1 MQQDL
6 NILQV
11 DNLSKYFGGLAAV
24 SNCSIKIKKGSI
36 TGVIGPNGSGKTTL
50 FNLIAGN
57 LKPSKGNVLFCGEN
71 ITGIPSYELFSK
83 GLLRTFQIAHEFTN
97 LTVLENLMMVPGN
110 QSGEHLTNALF
121 NPKIVNQEEKK
132 IKQKALEVIDFLN
145 LTQLSQELAGN
156 LSGGQKKLLEL
167 GRTMMVDAKLVLLD
181 EVGAGVN
188 RTLLKDIGSAILRLN
203 KEKGYTFC
211 MIEHDMDFIS
221 RLCDPVIV
229 MSEGS
234 VLFKGTS
241 DEVKNNEQVIE
252 SYLGRGFKTGNGKKI
267 MPFFSGENMT
277 GGYGGA
283 DIINS
288 CTINVNKGEIVAILG
303 PNGAGKS
310 TAMKAMLGLLNL
322 KSGKISIDGKDI
334 SKLNPQD
341 RVKEGISFVP
351 QTRNVFTGLSVEEN
365 LEMGAYLRDERLEE
379 IIEEIYELFPILKEK
394 RFQLVGELSGG
405 QRQQVALGRAL
416 MIKPSVLMLDEPT
429 AGVSPIVMDELF
441 DHILKVKKTN
451 VAIIMVEQNAKQALS
466 IADRGYVLV
475 TGENKFS
482 GTGKELLNDPEVRR
496 SFLGG

>member
-1 MQQDL
+1 MRTDID

-11 DNLSKYFGGLAAV
+11 NNLSKYFGGLAAV
-24 SNCSIKIKKGSI
+24 SNCSLRIRKGSI

-57 LKPSKGNVLFCGEN
+57 LKPSKGNVLFQDED

-110 QSGEHLTNALF
+110 QSGEKLTNALF
-121 NPKIVNQEEKK
+121 NPKIVNQEEVK
-132 IKQKALEVIDFLN
+132 IKEKALEVIEFLN
-145 LTQLSQELAGN
+145 LKQLSKELAGN

-211 MIEHDMDFIS
+211 MIEHDMDFIN

-252 SYLGRGFKTGNGKKI
+252 SYLGRGSKNR
-267 MPFFSGENMT
+267 
-277 GGYGGA
+277 
-283 DIINS
+283 
-288 CTINVNKGEIVAILG
+288 
-303 PNGAGKS
+303 NGAG
-310 TAMKAMLGLLNL
+310 
-322 KSGKISIDGKDI
+322 
-334 SKLNPQD
+334 
-341 RVKEGISFVP
+341 
-351 QTRNVFTGLSVEEN
+351 
-365 LEMGAYLRDERLEE
+365 
-379 IIEEIYELFPILKEK
+379 
-394 RFQLVGELSGG
+394 
-405 QRQQVALGRAL
+405 
-416 MIKPSVLMLDEPT
+416 
-429 AGVSPIVMDELF
+429 
-441 DHILKVKKTN
+441 
-451 VAIIMVEQNAKQALS
+451 
-466 IADRGYVLV
+466 
-475 TGENKFS
+475 
-482 GTGKELLNDPEVRR
+482 
-496 SFLGG
+496 